1 MKILVVGY
9 NAFDVVVP
17 VDDLPRPDSK
27 QRVVDIHIGGG
38 GPGATAAVA
47 LARLGARVRLVTVL
61 TDDLPGRL
69 QRQELVTAGVDLRW
83 AVTEP
88 SHASA
93 KAVILADPRRE
104 QRTIFWSRGDL
115 PQLSPESVDEL
126 WLDETDLLY
135 CDGHEPAA
143 ATRLAIAARQRGLP
157 VVLDAGSVREG
168 VKTLV
173 RHCTDVISSSI
184 FAPELT
190 RCSQPAAALRA
201 LRDLGPARVAMTFG
215 HRGALA
221 LVDDQVV
228 HVPAFAVTVKDTT
241 GAGDV
246 FHAGY
251 AWARAAGQG
260 WLDSLT
266 FGSAVAALKCRD
278 WGGRRGLPVL
288 AEVER
293 LLRDGGRRT
302 ECPAGG
308 PEW

>member
-1 MKILVVGY
+1 MDILVVGY

-17 VDDLPRPDSK
+17 VAGLPQPDSK
-27 QRVVDIHIGGG
+27 QQVAGIHIGGG
-38 GPGATAAVA
+38 GPGATAAVT

-69 QRQELVTAGVDLRW
+69 QRQELQAAQVDLRW

-88 SHASA
+88 NHVSA
-93 KAVILADPRRE
+93 KAVILADPQRE
-104 QRTIFWSRGDL
+104 ERTIFWSRGDL
-115 PQLSPESVDEL
+115 PHLAPESVDEQ

-135 CDGHEPAA
+135 CDGHEAAA

-168 VKTLV
+168 MRTLV
-173 RHCTDVISSSI
+173 RHCTDVISSSV

-190 RCSQPAAALRA
+190 GCLQPAAALRA
-201 LRDLGPARVAMTFG
+201 LRDLGPVRVAMTFG
-215 HRGALA
+215 QAGSLA
-221 LVDDQVV
+221 LMNDQVV
-228 HVPAFAVTVKDTT
+228 HVPAFAVAVKDTT
-241 GAGDV
+241 GAGDA

-251 AWARAAGQG
+251 AWARAAGRG
-260 WLDSLT
+260 WLESLT

-288 AEVER
+288 AEVES
-293 LLRDGGRRT
+293 LLRDGRRRT
-302 ECPAGG
+302 ERPPGQAG
-308 PEW
+308 